1 MSSPSRQPAAA
12 VDRPL
17 VLRARADMQLAPVA
31 FSGQTAYVLK
41 DPLTL
46 ELFHLSAEEFFLFDK
61 LKQSISLKGLQ
72 RAFQQRFAPRTITPQ
87 QLQHGVN
94 QLHSQGL
101 LLSEASG
108 QGEELRERDRRRR
121 RGERWQSCLKL
132 LSFRLGSIDATSL
145 VDGLHR
151 RVRWMFSW
159 PMLLVGFAVVLF
171 ALSILLGHGREMYA
185 KLPSLVELAQP
196 RYWLLWL
203 TTIAAVKVVHELAH
217 AVTCKHVGGRCHE
230 IGVLLLAMIPCLY
243 CDVSDIWRIP
253 SKWRR
258 MAVSAAGM
266 IAELLLASLALVG
279 WWYSQP
285 GLLNIWCLSV
295 VMVCSVGT
303 VLVNANPLLRYDGY
317 YLLADWVEV
326 PNLATRAQGLFP
338 SALRRWLLAERPTE
352 DPLLSAR
359 QRRGLLIYAI
369 AARVYLTIVLI
380 GIFALLL
387 TWARPHRLENLVWT
401 LAAITLFST
410 FLPPLMGVWRVLRN
424 PASRYR
430 MRKPRLVLLASLVA
444 VALAAFFFFPI
455 TKSVRGPVVFV
466 PQGAQPVYATSG
478 GELNFAVATG
488 TRLQAGEEIARLAN
502 AETELELVRQQ
513 GEFEIQRVRYQQL
526 AVTRAWSEQS
536 SARLPTAA
544 AALNDAAGQ
553 RDQLQAKAEELSI
566 ASPTAGVVIAPPEM
580 VQQDDDPSRLPTW
593 SGSPLDG
600 RNLGSW
606 IEAGTLLCLVGKPDQ
621 LEALVMIDQRDV
633 AEVHAGQTVRILLET
648 SPVRVLTGEVVQVA
662 RRADDRAQIDP
673 AVDAG
678 KYHLVQVRLNTQDA
692 NLLVGSRGTAKIVA
706 RRTTLSAI
714 IADQLRQAL
723 KLSW

>member
-1 MSSPSRQPAAA
+1 MSLPDRQPAAA

-17 VLRARADMQLAPVA
+17 VLRARADMQLAPVK

-61 LKQSISLKGLQ
+61 LKQTISFKGLQ

-108 QGEELRERDRRRR
+108 QGEELRQRDQRRQRS
-121 RGERWQSCLKL
+121 ERWQSCLKL

-151 RVRWMFSW
+151 RVRLFFSW
-159 PMLLVGFAVVLF
+159 PMLLVGLAAVLF

-185 KLPSLVELAQP
+185 RLPSLVELAQP

-203 TTIAAVKVVHELAH
+203 TTIAIVKVVHELAH

-230 IGVLLLAMIPCLY
+230 IGVLMLAMIPCLY

-285 GLLNIWCLSV
+285 GLFNIWCLSV

-317 YLLADWVEV
+317 YLLSDWVEV

-338 SALRRWLLAERPTE
+338 SALRQWLLAERPTE

-401 LAAITLFST
+401 LAAITLFGT

-430 MRKPRLVLLASLVA
+430 MRKLRLVLLASLVA
-444 VALAAFFFFPI
+444 VTLAAFFFFPI
-455 TKSVRGPVVFV
+455 TKSVRGPAVFV

-502 AETELELVRQQ
+502 AETELELARQQ

-526 AVTRAWSEQS
+526 EVTRAWSEQS
-536 SARLPTAA
+536 SALLPTAA

-553 RDQLQAKAEELSI
+553 RDQLQAKADELTI
-566 ASPTAGVVIAPPEM
+566 ESPTAGVVIAPPEM
-580 VQQDDDPSRLPTW
+580 VRQDDDRSRLPTW

-606 IEAGTLLCLVGKPDQ
+606 IEAGTLLCLVGEPDQ

-633 AEVHAGQTVRILLET
+633 AEVHAGQTVKILLET

-662 RRADDRAQIDP
+662 RRADDREQIDP

-706 RRTTLSAI
+706 RRMTLSAI
-714 IADQLRQAL
+714 VADQLRQAL